1 VAILVFARAPSGEQF
16 DSGLQLM
23 IERLQIGVQNAVK
36 ATHSGSSKARQSV
49 EQAAGVDQALTDT
62 SDSVR
67 RINDMTAQIA
77 TACEEQSSVT
87 EEIARNISDIRDLSN
102 EAAQTSEL
110 SAQASQRLSELSH
123 GLSALVGRFRV

>member
-1 VAILVFARAPSGEQF
+1 
-16 DSGLQLM
+16 M

-62 SDSVR
+62 SNSVQ

-102 EAAQTSEL
+102 EAAQTSEQ
-110 SAQASQRLSELSH
+110 SAEASQRLSELSH
-123 GLSALVGRFRV
+123 GLSKLVGRFRV